1 MHNLIRVVLLLCLLA
16 EVKINPME
24 VAAAGSRGSER
35 DVASLMEFKNSVT
48 QDPLAVLHTWNQ
60 SLNFC
65 NWTGIRCN
73 TEKWRVVRLDL
84 GNMSL
89 QGVLPPQLGN
99 LSFLHYLD
107 LSFNRIG
114 GQIPSALGRLRRLNF
129 LYLHGNLLEGS
140 VPHSLGTCLRLRELH
155 LSRNNL
161 NGSLPWQ
168 LGNLPNLQVLT
179 SWANCHSGS
188 IPAALGNCSMLRLID
203 LSDNDLEGTIPSQI
217 GSLTKLEVINL
228 DNNRISGEIPTSVL
242 NCTELRNLSLVNNS
256 LSGVIPSEIGVKL
269 SKLEYLVLPQNKLS
283 GVIPK
288 SLGNCSRLSVLEL
301 AWNEL
306 SGVIPQELGNLL
318 RLTTLNLFCNHF
330 VSGSGSANGVP
341 ILNALINCSLLKRMD
356 LTDNYLEGILPPSLG
371 LLSPFLSTFSLESN
385 HIRGNI
391 PHQIG
396 NLTGLT
402 ELYLGGNS
410 LDEAIPSA
418 IARLPNL
425 QMLNISRNQLEG
437 PIPMELGMTKRLVFI
452 ILQNNSLSGTIPKS
466 LGSLELSIRQID
478 LSINRLNGSI
488 PPELGNCSNLELL
501 DVSYNRL
508 TGNIPLEVANLHYL
522 QLYFNLSNNQLTGP
536 VPGLLGGMQMVQA
549 IDLSS
554 NKLLGP
560 IPQGLSGC
568 VELEYLNLS
577 QNKLQGTLPASF
589 GNQLKSLQDIDL
601 SFNNLSGLLP
611 TSLGK
616 LEIQHLN
623 LSYNHFSG
631 PVPCSGA
638 YKQQKITS
646 FLGNPQ
652 LCGKWLGLQDCPQ
665 GKRHGSVHKGKLVL
679 LISILAVSAL
689 SCLAA
694 IGFWITFRNKRSS
707 SGLMR
712 KEDLSRA
719 TEAYNPRNLIG
730 SGSLG
735 SVYRGVLP
743 DGKIVAI
750 KVLTPKRQEADDC
763 FQRECQTL
771 LKVAHPNLVKI
782 IGSYSEAE
790 FKALVLEFVPNG
802 NLDKHLH
809 RDSVDSSEAPEL
821 SLRRRWEILFQI
833 ARAVSYLHHD
843 CSPAIVHSLLHCDI
857 KPQNVLL
864 DESMRVRVADFGI
877 AQLVND
883 ASAITSTL
891 RGSFGYIAPEYGMGG
906 RISVKGDVYSY
917 GVVVL
922 EMLTQKRPTDPM
934 FANGLTLSE
943 WVSHSFPHSLKDIVA
958 ADLVEE
964 IGPKSGYGNSMVE
977 GLLQLGL
984 SCTSQLPHHRPS
996 MAEVVMELNNWG
1008 YFFN

>member
-1 MHNLIRVVLLLCLLA
+1 MQ
-16 EVKINPME
+16 

-73 TEKWRVVRLDL
+73 TEKWRVIRLDL

-107 LSFNRIG
+107 LSSNRIG

-129 LYLHGNLLEGS
+129 LNLNGNLLEGS

-318 RLTTLNLFCNHF
+318 HLTTLNLFCNHF

-341 ILNALINCSLLKRMD
+341 ILNALINCSLLKRLD
-356 LTDNYLEGILPPSLG
+356 LTDNYLEGTLPPSLG

-418 IARLPNL
+418 IARLPNICV
-425 QMLNISRNQLEG
+425 LNLSQNQLEG
-437 PIPMELGMTKRLVFI
+437 PIPMELGKMKSLEFI
-452 ILQNNSLSGTIPKS
+452 FLYNNSLSGKIPKS
-466 LGSLELSIRQID
+466 LGSLEHLRELD
-478 LSINRLNGSI
+478 LSINKLNGSI
-488 PPELGNCSNLELL
+488 PPQLGGCPNLDLL

-508 TGNIPLEVANLHYL
+508 TGNIPLEIASLHNLL
-522 QLYFNLSNNQLTGP
+522 WYFNLSNNQLTGP
-536 VPGLLGGMQMVQA
+536 VPGVLGGMQMVQA

-554 NKLLGP
+554 NKLAGS
-560 IPQGLSGC
+560 IPSGLSSC
-568 VELEYLNLS
+568 VGLEYLNLS
-577 QNKLQGTLPASF
+577 HNDLQGTFPASF
-589 GNQLKSLQDIDL
+589 GNQLKSLRDIDF
-601 SFNNLSGLLP
+601 SYNNLSGLLP
-611 TSLGK
+611 KSLAN
-616 LEIQHLN
+616 LERLEHLN
-623 LSYNHFSG
+623 LSYNSFSG
-631 PVPCSGA
+631 QVPCSGA
-638 YKQQKITS
+638 YNRQSMKS
-646 FLGNPQ
+646 FLGNLQ
-652 LCGKWLGLQDCPQ
+652 LCGNCLGLQDCSLRKPSR
-665 GKRHGSVHKGKLVL
+665 GYGSGHKRKLVL
-679 LISILAVSAL
+679 LISILGSSAL
-689 SCLAA
+689 SCFAA
-694 IGFWITFRNKRSS
+694 LGFWVCFRNKRRPNS
-707 SGLMR
+707 LIQ

-719 TEAYNPRNLIG
+719 TEGFNPRNIIG
-730 SGSLG
+730 SGGLG
-735 SVYRGVLP
+735 KVYRGVLP
-743 DGKIVAI
+743 GDKVVAI
-750 KVLTPKRQEADDC
+750 KVLTPRRQEADDC

-782 IGSYSEAE
+782 IASCAEGE
-790 FKALVLEFVPNG
+790 FKALVLQFMPNG
-802 NLDKHLH
+802 SLDKHLY
-809 RDSVDSSEAPEL
+809 RGSVDSSEVEDL
-821 SLRRRWEILFQI
+821 SLRKRWEILYEV
-833 ARAVSYLHHD
+833 ARGISYLHHE
-843 CSPAIVHSLLHCDI
+843 CSPAIVHCDI

-864 DESMRVRVADFGI
+864 DGSMRARVADFGI
-877 AQLVND
+877 AQLVSD
-883 ASAITSTL
+883 ESSITSTL

-922 EMLTQKRPTDPM
+922 ETLTEKRPTNPM
-934 FANGLTLSE
+934 FCSGLTLPA
-943 WVSHSFPHSLKDIVA
+943 WVSQSFPHSLEDVVA
-958 ADLVEE
+958 AGVIEE
-964 IGPKSGYGNSMVE
+964 MGPNRDYGNSMVE

-984 SCTSQLPHHRPS
+984 TCTSQLPHQRPS
-996 MAEVVMELNNWG
+996 MAEVLTVLQNVRQDLDSDVVS
-1008 YFFN
+1008 YI